1 VTAAL
6 ADQAQALPPAPADAV
21 APRRRHSRARYRTL
35 LRYPRREMRR
45 LILLVVLSAAS
56 AALVALQPLPMK
68 LFVDNVL
75 GGEPVNG
82 AAEDVLAWF
91 GVAESRTSL
100 ALFAAFAAF
109 VATVALAAL
118 SGSINLIWET
128 TGARM
133 VKAVAMDVFD
143 RLQRLSPRYH
153 VHHHTGDSLS
163 RITSDTSA
171 VYSATNAVLVAPV
184 MHTLTI
190 VTVLWSASRLDLRF
204 TLIAAAAAPIF
215 AVLARRT
222 GRRLKRRATAA
233 RQDRVGMTSF
243 VTQVVHSLPVV
254 QSFTAED
261 RNLRRFRELADR
273 SVDSSRR
280 TVMAEALAD
289 SSVAV
294 VAAGGTAIVLVVGGR
309 EVLAGRL
316 SLGGLLVFLAYTKT
330 LEAQVRGLLGTHRQF
345 RLAEVGLD
353 RVVEVLGSGVGVVE
367 PVRPVGFPVVWGG
380 SRVVVEGVSFGYE
393 PGRAVL
399 HGVDLVAEPGEMVAL
414 VGHTGA
420 GKSTLLSL
428 VPRFFDP
435 WAGRVLIDGVDVRD
449 AAVRSVRERV
459 SVVRQEPLLL
469 PVSVADNIAYGRPGA
484 SREEVEWAAGEA
496 LAAEFVCR
504 LPEGYDSVVGERG
517 STLSGGERQR
527 LAIARALLKD
537 APVLI
542 LDEPT
547 AALDAESEAL
557 LVAALQRV
565 CAQRT
570 VLVIAHRLSTVR
582 RADRIVVLEQGRV
595 VQQGTHEQLLD
606 SDGLYARYHQLH
618 LSGTR

>member
-1 VTAAL
+1 VVVDTRCVETLVFGVWMTVFEALVTLGVMAVIMVSLSGAL
-6 ADQAQALPPAPADAV
+6 TVVALSVVPP
-21 APRRRHSRARYRTL
+21 
-35 LRYPRREMRR
+35 M
-45 LILLVVLSAAS
+45 LVV
-56 AALVALQPLPMK
+56 MK
-68 LFVDNVL
+68 
-75 GGEPVNG
+75 
-82 AAEDVLAWF
+82 
-91 GVAESRTSL
+91 
-100 ALFAAFAAF
+100 AFAAPMRR
-109 VATVALAAL
+109 A
-118 SGSINLIWET
+118 
-128 TGARM
+128 
-133 VKAVAMDVFD
+133 AVAEADA
-143 RLQRLSPRYH
+143 Q
-153 VHHHTGDSLS
+153 G
-163 RITSDTSA
+163 A
-171 VYSATNAVLVAPV
+171 VMA
-184 MHTLTI
+184 
-190 VTVLWSASRLDLRF
+190 ASEQM
-204 TLIAAAAAPIF
+204 
-215 AVLARRT
+215 LAS
-222 GRRLKRRATAA
+222 
-233 RQDRVGMTSF
+233 V
-243 VTQVVHSLPVV
+243 PEI
-254 QSFTAED
+254 QSFTAEEVE
-261 RNLRRFRELADR
+261 LRIF
-273 SVDSSRR
+273 
-280 TVMAEALAD
+280 AD
-289 SSVAV
+289 SLDRQ
-294 VAAGGTAIVLVVGGR
+294 VAATRRAQRTYLGYELGISAVTAVGVSLVMIVIGLSEAASSPSIGDLVVFMAY
-309 EVLAGRL
+309 LAAL
-316 SLGGLLVFLAYTKT
+316 YSPVESLAHLATSIAT
-330 LEAQVRGLLGTHRQF
+330 SRARAL
-345 RLAEVGLD
+345 